1 MNDLVKAF
9 GVFITAVTVIVI
21 VSTWYGM
28 LTDFRP
34 HQWKAQTLTYD
45 SEAAEGEP
53 MVFSLSY
60 WEQTA
65 NALSNLFDLQC
76 WASTM
81 NISKVVE
88 PAIFSLPG
96 SVFHF
101 TGRPNITFR
110 DYFDL
115 SFWNSMN
122 GERNNSILVSQEIFW
137 RKACKNLF
145 FIQLQ
150 FGRKNSSCSSLE
162 KLSKTKWYRDLASN
176 GFHIRNACIHTT
188 AIHDK
193 DFQEKVFAFIGSQ
206 TSSILFNEWRGIN
219 EQKSFRLQ
227 LKDSRCQNSFSDLT
241 SPHLM
246 FTKPRKIKYPHSSRS
261 PIAYSKNLLSYR
273 DVFLSEYMHG
283 SKFVA
288 VMVRTEK
295 LNYSIISS
303 NLSESFCVKA
313 ILSDHEKALT
323 LADANRT
330 LFFTDFGVHG
340 SSSWAR
346 RISKQS
352 ASSNFSQYLEIS
364 LNPFYSSTE
373 LNDQLELITK
383 SNDSILIA
391 LLQSAVAASA
401 DAIVLVGGASFQV
414 QTLNIYAHNHRGHE
428 KYFLRDSQCAC
439 QYINYF
445 NH

>member
-1 MNDLVKAF
+1 MNDLVKAL
-9 GVFITAVTVIVI
+9 GMFIAVAVIVT
-21 VSTWYGM
+21 VSTWYG
-28 LTDFRP
+28 LFTDFRP

-45 SEAAEGEP
+45 SEAVEGEP

-60 WEQTA
+60 MEQSA

-96 SVFHF
+96 RVFHF

-122 GERNNSILVSQEIFW
+122 RKQNNSILVSQEIFW
-137 RKACKNLF
+137 RKACKKLF

-150 FGRKNSSCSSLE
+150 FGRRKSSCLSLE

-176 GFHIRNACIHTT
+176 GFHDIRTACISTKT
-188 AIHDK
+188 AIRSR
-193 DFQEKVFAFIGSQ
+193 DFQEKVLALIGSQ
-206 TSSILFNEWRGIN
+206 NSSIMFNEWHGIN

-227 LKDSRCQNSFSDLT
+227 LKDSRCQNSFLELR

-246 FTKPRKIKYPHSSRS
+246 STKPKEIKYPHSSRS
-261 PIAYSKNLLSYR
+261 PIAYSKKLLNYR

-295 LNYSIISS
+295 L
-303 NLSESFCVKA
+303 
-313 ILSDHEKALT
+313 
-323 LADANRT
+323 
-330 LFFTDFGVHG
+330 
-340 SSSWAR
+340 
-346 RISKQS
+346 
-352 ASSNFSQYLEIS
+352 
-364 LNPFYSSTE
+364 
-373 LNDQLELITK
+373 
-383 SNDSILIA
+383 
-391 LLQSAVAASA
+391 
-401 DAIVLVGGASFQV
+401 
-414 QTLNIYAHNHRGHE
+414 
-428 KYFLRDSQCAC
+428 
-439 QYINYF
+439 
-445 NH
+445 